1 MGSIQ
6 TCQLHQLVCTVNF
19 FVLGHKMLG
28 GEYEDG
34 EETKSDFLARMLL
47 MDRIEIDPTGKTM
60 VSKTTCEKEG
70 EGKTERKEL
79 VNPMLNCEKDDCS
92 QFNVS
97 AKGFFSVYKEKM
109 ETRILDGAKSLIFE
123 VSDCKDINLKPS
135 DPPVKNEANTDAEE
149 WHHKYQ
155 VNFRVEARKDPKEY
169 LKDYFEKNI
178 KQMGD
183 AAVKI
188 SYVETEELPK

>member
-1 MGSIQ
+1 M
-6 TCQLHQLVCTVNF
+6 
-19 FVLGHKMLG
+19 KMLIV
-28 GEYEDG
+28 ELE
-34 EETKSDFLARMLL
+34 SLFR
-47 MDRIEIDPTGKTM
+47 TM

-70 EGKTERKEL
+70 EGRMERKEL
-79 VNPMLNCEKDDCS
+79 VNPMLNCEKDNCS
-92 QFNVS
+92 QFNIS

-123 VSDCKDINLKPS
+123 VSDCKDISLKPS
-135 DPPVKNEANTDAEE
+135 DPPVKNVANTEAEE

-155 VNFRVEARKDPKEY
+155 VNFRVEADKDPKEY
-169 LKDYFEKNI
+169 LSDYFEKNI

-188 SYVETEELPK
+188 SYVETEALPK

>member
-1 MGSIQ
+1 
-6 TCQLHQLVCTVNF
+6 
-19 FVLGHKMLG
+19 
-28 GEYEDG
+28 
-34 EETKSDFLARMLL
+34 
-47 MDRIEIDPTGKTM
+47 M

-70 EGKTERKEL
+70 EGRLERKKEL
-79 VNPMLNCEKDDCS
+79 VNPMLNCEKEDCS

-123 VSDCKDINLKPS
+123 VSDCKDISLNPC
-135 DPPVKNEANTDAEE
+135 DPPVKNVANTEAEE

-155 VNFRVEARKDPKEY
+155 VNFRVESSKDPKEY

>member
-1 MGSIQ
+1 MGDPFKLVN
-6 TCQLHQLVCTVNF
+6 CKLFEQLTKLAA
-19 FVLGHKMLG
+19 KMLG

-70 EGKTERKEL
+70 EGRMERKEL

-97 AKGFFSVYKEKM
+97 AKGFFSVYKE
-109 ETRILDGAKSLIFE
+109 IS
-123 VSDCKDINLKPS
+123 LKPS
-135 DPPVKNEANTDAEE
+135 DPPVKNVANTEAEE

-155 VNFRVEARKDPKEY
+155 ANFRVEANKDPKEY
-169 LKDYFEKNI
+169 LSDYFEKNI

-183 AAVKI
+183 AAVK
-188 SYVETEELPK
+188 

>member
-1 MGSIQ
+1 MGRSIQ
-6 TCQLHQLVCTVNF
+6 TCQLQQLVTK
-19 FVLGHKMLG
+19 LASKMLG

-70 EGKTERKEL
+70 EGR
-79 VNPMLNCEKDDCS
+79 MEKKD
-92 QFNVS
+92 
-97 AKGFFSVYKEKM
+97 
-109 ETRILDGAKSLIFE
+109 TRILDGAKSLIFE
-123 VSDCKDINLKPS
+123 VSDCKDISLKPS
-135 DPPVKNEANTDAEE
+135 DPPVKNVANTEAEE

-155 VNFRVEARKDPKEY
+155 VNFRVEADKDPKEY
-169 LKDYFEKNI
+169 LSDYFEKNI

>member
-1 MGSIQ
+1 
-6 TCQLHQLVCTVNF
+6 
-19 FVLGHKMLG
+19 MLG

-70 EGKTERKEL
+70 EGRMERKEL

-123 VSDCKDINLKPS
+123 VSDCKDISLKPS
-135 DPPVKNEANTDAEE
+135 DPPVKNVANTEAEE

-155 VNFRVEARKDPKEY
+155 VNFRVEADKDPKEY
-169 LKDYFEKNI
+169 LSDYFEKNI

>member
-1 MGSIQ
+1 M
-6 TCQLHQLVCTVNF
+6 
-19 FVLGHKMLG
+19 
-28 GEYEDG
+28 
-34 EETKSDFLARMLL
+34 
-47 MDRIEIDPTGKTM
+47 
-60 VSKTTCEKEG
+60 
-70 EGKTERKEL
+70 ERKEL

-92 QFNVS
+92 QFNIS

-123 VSDCKDINLKPS
+123 VSDCKDISLKQS
-135 DPPVKNEANTDAEE
+135 DPPVKNVANTEADE

-155 VNFRVEARKDPKEY
+155 VNFRVEASKDPKEY

-188 SYVETEELPK
+188 SYVETEELPKN

>member
-1 MGSIQ
+1 MVGTQSPFLEQ
-6 TCQLHQLVCTVNF
+6 SF
-19 FVLGHKMLG
+19 F
-28 GEYEDG
+28 
-34 EETKSDFLARMLL
+34 
-47 MDRIEIDPTGKTM
+47 KTIHRDKRF
-60 VSKTTCEKEG
+60 S
-70 EGKTERKEL
+70 EL
-79 VNPMLNCEKDDCS
+79 EFFPNLSFS

-123 VSDCKDINLKPS
+123 VSDCKDISLKPS
-135 DPPVKNEANTDAEE
+135 DPPVKNVANTEAEE

-155 VNFRVEARKDPKEY
+155 VNFRVEADKDPKEY
-169 LKDYFEKNI
+169 LSDYFEKNI

>member
-1 MGSIQ
+1 MGRSIQ
-6 TCQLHQLVCTVNF
+6 TCQLQQLVTK
-19 FVLGHKMLG
+19 LASKMLG

-70 EGKTERKEL
+70 EGRMERKEL
-79 VNPMLNCEKDDCS
+79 VNPMLNCEKDICS
-92 QFNVS
+92 
-97 AKGFFSVYKEKM
+97 
-109 ETRILDGAKSLIFE
+109 
-123 VSDCKDINLKPS
+123 KPS
-135 DPPVKNEANTDAEE
+135 DPPVKNVANTEAEE

-155 VNFRVEARKDPKEY
+155 VNFRVEADKDPKEY
-169 LKDYFEKNI
+169 LSDYFEKNI

>member
-1 MGSIQ
+1 
-6 TCQLHQLVCTVNF
+6 
-19 FVLGHKMLG
+19 MLG

-70 EGKTERKEL
+70 EGKLERKEL
-79 VNPMLNCEKDDCS
+79 VNPMLSCCKEDNCS

-97 AKGFFSVYKEKM
+97 AKGFFSLYKEKM

-123 VSDCKDINLKPS
+123 VSDCKDISLKPS
-135 DPPVKNEANTDAEE
+135 DPPVRNEANTEAEE

-155 VNFRVEARKDPKEY
+155 VNFRVESSRDPKEY
-169 LKDYFEKNI
+169 LADYFAKNI